1 MEIKVQ
7 KLTTLMIISDHHK
20 NVNRAPIII
29 IIFQMGKLSIKK
41 IKYLVHSYKNS
52 YKAKIQT
59 QVKSLHCA
67 VVRRAN
73 DTELKRLWS
82 ISCFHYFHLC
92 DLISNLYSGGNS
104 SPINEMQR

>member
-1 MEIKVQ
+1 MTNPRKETYFMEIKVQ
-7 KLTTLMIISDHHK
+7 KLTTLMIISSSQK

-67 VVRRAN
+67 GG
-73 DTELKRLWS
+73 EKSKRYRVEETLEHILLS
-82 ISCFHYFHLC
+82 LFPSV
-92 DLISNLYSGGNS
+92 
-104 SPINEMQR
+104 

>member
-7 KLTTLMIISDHHK
+7 KLTTLMIISDHHN
-20 NVNRAPIII
+20 NVDRAPI

-59 QVKSLHCA
+59 QVKSLHCV
-67 VVRRAN
+67 VVRRVN

-82 ISCFHYFHLC
+82 ISWFHYFQRC
-92 DLISNLYSGGNS
+92 DLISNL
-104 SPINEMQR
+104 